1 MGIMFLT
8 RDWNSALKLHFEE
21 PTLFQEDVWISHGEK
36 ELDFTLFPEVTF
48 ENSPVQVELKIVEK

>member
-8 RDWNSALKLHFEE
+8 RDLDATLKLHFEV
-21 PTLFQEDVWISHGEK
+21 PTLFPGNNWISHGER

-48 ENSPVQVELKIVEK
+48 ENSPVQVELKIV